1 MKKILR
7 LVFSKRFLVA
17 ITAVIQLAIMYIL
30 CTKLYGLG
38 GGIYI
43 AVTLIGLLCMLYL
56 LENDNINPTYKLFWM
71 LIMLFLPVSGVAL
84 YLLYGRTILIGAY
97 KSNLISSFDRYKKS

>member
-1 MKKILR
+1 MKKVLR

-56 LENDNINPTYKLFWM
+56 LENDNIKY
-71 LIMLFLPVSGVAL
+71 
-84 YLLYGRTILIGAY
+84 ILGGT
-97 KSNLISSFDRYKKS
+97 SR